1 MGIDPEPIGWVRELA
16 TPYLRGYRAIPERSQ
31 SLRGFWF
38 LHPKAAR
45 PAISPTASPNG
56 SPESI
61 GFFIGYLLEDSG
73 FTYLTPKPP
82 ECIFFA
88 FVAPPGGDAH
98 QRLVAAQGSLVRK
111 MFEYIRW
118 LTHRPPRFVF
128 HEQGLAIM
136 TRHESMRDWPRD
148 KHDHFSRNF
157 FIESLAWM
165 VRSGL
170 VGKFLEESL
179 KLEPKQRT
187 KEQTGIRKTG
197 KLGKKIAI
205 KRRRKLTRINTSSQK
220 RKPVLRPVKGQ
231 PKSLPESSNSKYV

>member
-1 MGIDPEPIGWVRELA
+1 LGIDPEPLGWVRETA
-16 TPYLRGYRAIPERSQ
+16 APYLRGYRAMPERSQ

-45 PAISPTASPNG
+45 PAISPPACPTPG
-56 SPESI
+56 DHPESI
-61 GFFIGYLLEDSG
+61 GFFIGYLLEDSD
-73 FTYLTPKPP
+73 FAYLTPEPP

-88 FVAPPGGDAH
+88 FVAPPGSDAH

-136 TRHESMRDWPRD
+136 TRHQSMHDWPRE
-148 KHDHFSRNF
+148 KLDHLSRNF

-170 VGKFLEESL
+170 VAKFLQESL
-179 KLEPKQRT
+179 KLPPVKRFNERAEAAKT
-187 KEQTGIRKTG
+187 KKS
-197 KLGKKIAI
+197 GKKTTSKQGRKAI
-205 KRRRKLTRINTSSQK
+205 KISSRSRKPKPVPSDRK
-220 RKPVLRPVKGQ
+220 RPARKPVRK
-231 PKSLPESSNSKYV
+231 

>member
-1 MGIDPEPIGWVRELA
+1 LGIDPEPLGWVRELA
-16 TPYLRGYRAIPERSQ
+16 TPYLRGYRAMPERSQ

-38 LHPKAAR
+38 LHPKAAH
-45 PAISPTASPNG
+45 PAISPTASPNSNG
-56 SPESI
+56 IPESI
-61 GFFIGYLLEDSG
+61 GFFIGYLLEDTG

-98 QRLVAAQGSLVRK
+98 RRLVAAQGSLVRK

-128 HEQGLAIM
+128 HEQKLAIM
-136 TRHESMRDWPRD
+136 TRHQSMRDWPRG

-170 VGKFLEESL
+170 VAKFLEESL
-179 KLEPKQRT
+179 KLEPKQHVKVRSGINKT
-187 KEQTGIRKTG
+187 KKPA
-197 KLGKKIAI
+197 KKITKK
-205 KRRRKLTRINTSSQK
+205 KRRKPTRINKPS
-220 RKPVLRPVKGQ
+220 RK
-231 PKSLPESSNSKYV
+231 